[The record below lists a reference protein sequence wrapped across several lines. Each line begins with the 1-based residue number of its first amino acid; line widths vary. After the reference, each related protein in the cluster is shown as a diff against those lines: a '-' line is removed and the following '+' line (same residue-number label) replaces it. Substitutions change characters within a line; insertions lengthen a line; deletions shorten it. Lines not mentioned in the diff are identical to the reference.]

1 MKRFLRPLP
10 FLLVVLSANLMTIPA
25 HAGLFDDD
33 EARKAISSLS
43 AKLDALS
50 SKVDDQLATKTD
62 KTVVL
67 DQLNQIEALRQE
79 IAKLRGQVEVL
90 SNDVSDNARRQK
102 DFYVDLDNRL
112 RKLEPQKVVV
122 DGKEAQ
128 IDQNE
133 QKSYDTALAVFQSGD
148 YSGAANA
155 LNTFTQ
161 TYPRSVYVPNAQYSL
176 GIAYYAQK
184 DYKNAIT
191 TFQALIKASPD
202 SPKAPDAMLNIATCY
217 TEQKDKVQAKKVLLA
232 LRSQYPDSAAA
243 KAAADRLSTLK

>member
-1 MKRFLRPLP
+1 MTRFFSPLP
-10 FLLVVLSANLMTIPA
+10 ILFAVLSAGLMATPA

-50 SKVDDQLATKTD
+50 GKVDDQLVAKAD

-67 DQLNQIEALRQE
+67 DQLNQLESLRQE

-133 QKSYDTALAVFQSGD
+133 QKSYDTALAVFQAGD

-155 LNTFTQ
+155 LNTFIQ
-161 TYPRSVYVPNAQYSL
+161 MYGRSIYVPNAQYSL
-176 GIAYYAQK
+176 GTA
-184 DYKNAIT
+184 
-191 TFQALIKASPD
+191 
-202 SPKAPDAMLNIATCY
+202 
-217 TEQKDKVQAKKVLLA
+217 
-232 LRSQYPDSAAA
+232 
-243 KAAADRLSTLK
+243 